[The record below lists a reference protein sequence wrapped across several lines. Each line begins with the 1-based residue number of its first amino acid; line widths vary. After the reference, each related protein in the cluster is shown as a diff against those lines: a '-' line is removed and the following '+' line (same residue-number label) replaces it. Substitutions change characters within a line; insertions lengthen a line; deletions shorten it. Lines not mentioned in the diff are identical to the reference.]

1 MDFSAFNAYHRPALE
16 RDEARH
22 TLIIALM
29 ERGAKGDLPG
39 PVRVWSLGAPGS
51 CAIQTPGRLIILG
64 APDRAACEQLAKEVA
79 GTRFHGVTGN
89 DERAFWFADRAKE
102 LGARFDEAEPQEILA
117 ITEAP
122 AYPGAPGE
130 AAPVK
135 AEDAELFAEWFE
147 AFRLEAVPRDPPAP
161 RAQSDRMAG
170 SRDYLFWVTGGR
182 PVSLAGIIRRTRNA
196 AAIAIVYT
204 PPELRGRGYAGSAT
218 AAVVEKIYAEDRRTA
233 CLYVDLRNPA
243 STRCYAKIG
252 FRPVC
257 KNWVIRQAPE

>member
-22 TLIIALM
+22 TLILALM
-29 ERGAKGDLPG
+29 ERAAKGDLPG
-39 PVRVWSLGAPGS
+39 PTRSWSFAAPGS

-64 APDRAACEQLAKEVA
+64 EPDKAACEQLAEEVA

-89 DERAFWFADRAKE
+89 DDRAFWFADRAKA
-102 LGARFDEAEPQEILA
+102 LGAHFGEAEPQEILA

-130 AAPVK
+130 AAPVRN
-135 AEDAELFAEWFE
+135 EDADLFAEWFE
-147 AFRLEAVPRDPPAP
+147 AFRIEAVPNDLPAP

-170 SRDYLFWVTGGR
+170 SGDYLFWVAGGR
-182 PVSLAGIIRRTRNA
+182 PVSLAGIVRRTRNA

-252 FRPVC
+252 FKPVC
-257 KNWVIRQAPE
+257 KNWVIRQADE